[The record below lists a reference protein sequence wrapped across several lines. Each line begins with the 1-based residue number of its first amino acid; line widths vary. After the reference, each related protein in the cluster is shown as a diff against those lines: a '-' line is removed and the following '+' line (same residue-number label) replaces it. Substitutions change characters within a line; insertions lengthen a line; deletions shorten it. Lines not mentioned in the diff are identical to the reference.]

1 MHQWHLKAMSAT
13 DFTVT
18 KKDEKYLITVK
29 GIRSRNFSR
38 NLPFLIL
45 SDTLPDGQV
54 YREFPDGHIEL
65 QEVFSTGSIFHYKA
79 LKTLP
84 ESEANTVRKAYGL
97 L

>member
-1 MHQWHLKAMSAT
+1 MVSQQE
-13 DFTVT
+13 
-18 KKDEKYLITVK
+18 EKYLITLK

-65 QEVFSTGSIFHYKA
+65 QEVFSVGSAYKYRA
-79 LKTLP
+79 LRVLR
-84 ESEANTVRKAYGL
+84 EAEADVVRKMYGL

>member
-1 MHQWHLKAMSAT
+1 M
-13 DFTVT
+13 DFTIAT
-18 KKDEKYLITVK
+18 RDQKYLVTVN

-45 SDTLPDGQV
+45 SDKLPEGQV

-65 QEVFSTGSIFHYKA
+65 QEVFAVGSKFQYKA
-79 LKTLP
+79 LRTLP
-84 ESEANTVRKAYGL
+84 ASEANTVRKAYGL

>member
-1 MHQWHLKAMSAT
+1 MSALDIT
-13 DFTVT
+13 AP
-18 KKDEKYLITVK
+18 KKNEKYLFTVK

-45 SDTLPDGQV
+45 SDKLPDGQV

-65 QEVFSTGSIFHYKA
+65 QQVFFVGSKFQYKA

-84 ESEANTVRKAYGL
+84 VAEADFVRQAYGL